1 MTKSSQ
7 DLRRQALASSHDRVL
22 DAVKAF
28 ALAVVVIGH
37 SAAWDVSSGTPA
49 SVLDNR
55 PALAWL
61 TWTLQVLPLFFAA
74 GAVGNLAS
82 WRRQPRSAP
91 FLQRRLL
98 RLATPA
104 LLYATVWTTILLP
117 IAVVAPQAEELG
129 RFLSQLLWF
138 LGVYAAVVLAV
149 PLTSRWVAHPGW
161 TLGLWLTVIVVVD
174 VLRWNTAPM
183 VGWLNLL
190 LVWGWLHQLGYYLP
204 VLRRWR
210 PARSLVLATAALG
223 LAIALA
229 FLGPYSSSLV
239 SFVGDPEPSNL
250 APPTLVVAL
259 YGLAQVLVLAAV
271 WPWLGRLLA
280 HDRTWLV
287 VAAFGSRAVEIY
299 LWHIQGVALV
309 AATALALGFDAE
321 PLGALWWLAH
331 AAGLAAVVVLAWYC
345 AGIAAGADRRLSA
358 WGVRRTGHTAPVLPF
373 SLVIPLVLLSI
384 TATGFGTW
392 WGAGMLG
399 LPASSAVNLLVL
411 AGAWWALTQAP
422 RRIPALPT
430 GTPPRYGQDR
440 RDPRA

>member
-1 MTKSSQ
+1 MTASSQ
-7 DLRRQALASSHDRVL
+7 DRRRQALASSHDRVL

-28 ALAVVVIGH
+28 ALAVVVLGH
-37 SAAWDVSSGTPA
+37 SCAWDVSSGAPA

-82 WRRQPRSAP
+82 WRRQPRSAA

-104 LLYATVWTTILLP
+104 LLYATVWTAILLP
-117 IAVVAPQAEELG
+117 IALVAPEAEQLG

-149 PLTSRWVAHPGW
+149 PLTSRWVAHPLR
-161 TLGLWLTVIVVVD
+161 TLGLWLAVIVVVD
-174 VLRWNTAPM
+174 VLRWNAAPD
-183 VGWLNLL
+183 VGWLNLV

-204 VLRRWR
+204 TLRRWP
-210 PARSLVLATAALG
+210 PARSLALAAGALG
-223 LAIALA
+223 LAVALS

-250 APPTLVVAL
+250 APPTMVVAL

-271 WPWLGRLLA
+271 WPCLARILG
-280 HDRTWLV
+280 HDRIWLV
-287 VAAFGSRAVEIY
+287 VAAFGSRAIEIY
-299 LWHIQGVALV
+299 LWHIQGVGLV
-309 AATALALGFDAE
+309 AVIAWWLGFDAE

-331 AAGLAAVVVLAWYC
+331 AAGLAVVIVLAWYC
-345 AGIAAGADRRLSA
+345 AGLAARGDRSLSA
-358 WGVRRTGHTAPVLPF
+358 WGSRRIRHTAPVLPF
-373 SLVIPLVLLSI
+373 ALVIPLVLLSI

-411 AGAWWALTQAP
+411 AGAWWALTHAA
-422 RRIPALPT
+422 RRNPVLPA
-430 GTPPRYGQDR
+430 GTPPRYRRGR

>member
-7 DLRRQALASSHDRVL
+7 DRQRQALASSRDRVL

-28 ALAVVVIGH
+28 ALAVVVLGH
-37 SAAWDVSSGTPA
+37 SAAWDVSSGTAA

-82 WRRQPRSAP
+82 WRRQPRTAP
-91 FLQRRLL
+91 FLQRRLH
-98 RLATPA
+98 RLVTPA
-104 LLYATVWTTILLP
+104 LLYASVWTAILLP
-117 IAVVAPQAEELG
+117 IAVVAPQAEQLG

-149 PLTSRWVAHPGW
+149 PMTSRWVAHPGW
-161 TLGLWLTVIVVVD
+161 TLVPWLAVIVAID
-174 VLRWNTAPM
+174 VLRWNAAPV
-183 VGWLNLL
+183 VGWFNLL

-204 VLRRWR
+204 VLRRWPR
-210 PARSLVLATAALG
+210 ARLLVLA
-223 LAIALA
+223 AIALGIAVGLA
-229 FLGPYSSSLV
+229 FFGPYSSSLV

-250 APPTLVVAL
+250 APPTMVVAL

-271 WPWLGRLLA
+271 WPWLARLLA
-280 HDRTWLV
+280 NDRTWLA

-309 AATALALGFDAE
+309 AVTALALGFTAE

-331 AAGLAAVVVLAWYC
+331 AFGFGAVVALAWCC
-345 AGIAAGADRRLSA
+345 AGIAASADRRLSA
-358 WGVRRTGHTAPVLPF
+358 RSVRHARHAAPVLPF
-373 SLVIPLVLLSI
+373 AMVVPLVLLSI

-392 WGAGMLG
+392 WGTGMLG
-399 LPASSAVNLLVL
+399 LPASSALNLFVL
-411 AGAWWALTQAP
+411 AGAWWALARGPGQGMP
-422 RRIPALPT
+422 RQQPLCETPT
-430 GTPPRYGQDR
+430 
-440 RDPRA
+440 DPCRG